1 MDADLLWTIILPLFG
16 LGLWHVQRR
25 SFWALER
32 AGGSRRL
39 AYLLIAPSTIA
50 HELSHYAAALCL
62 GVPAGKRAGGKVELF
77 HPRSA
82 PGGGIRLGAVSVANS
97 DPFRASL
104 ISIAPVLLVPLMLV
118 GLNQLLLDR
127 ALPTDAVSQLASVAP
142 WRVGLWLIATLLLP
156 LGAFPS
162 PGDHIGVGGA
172 IALLATAGGTAA
184 ILYSSGGSA
193 LVLEVLA
200 GWSQILALP
209 AIAGVALTELVARR
223 SRRRRVRA

>member
-1 MDADLLWTIILPLFG
+1 MDADLIWALMLPLFG

-50 HELSHYAAALCL
+50 HELSHYLAALCL
-62 GVPAGKRAGGKVELF
+62 GVPAGKRAGGRVELF

-82 PGGGIRLGAVSVANS
+82 PGGGIRLGAVSVASS

-104 ISIAPVLLVPLMLV
+104 ISIAPVLLVPVMLL
-118 GLNQLLLDR
+118 GLNQLLLER
-127 ALPTDAVSQLASVAP
+127 ALPADAISQLGEVAP
-142 WRVGLWLIATLLLP
+142 WRAGLWVIATLLLP

-162 PGDHIGVGGA
+162 PGDHIGLAGAVALMA
-172 IALLATAGGTAA
+172 IAAGAVAA
-184 ILYSSGGSA
+184 LYSTGGSA
-193 LVLEVLA
+193 LVFEVLA

-209 AIAGVALTELVARR
+209 AIAGVAITEIAGGRL
-223 SRRRRVRA
+223 RRR